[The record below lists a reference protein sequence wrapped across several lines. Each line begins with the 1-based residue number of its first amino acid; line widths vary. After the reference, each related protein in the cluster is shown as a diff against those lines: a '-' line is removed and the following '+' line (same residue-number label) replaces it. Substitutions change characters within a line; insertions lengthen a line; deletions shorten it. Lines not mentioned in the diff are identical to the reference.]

1 MYYSFFSSLPIKRIF
16 PILTGCILILLLAV
30 LILGSRQYM
39 LYSQCTSAVAT
50 SDKLLFEFTALQKY
64 LSESL
69 VGTNQV
75 NVSRISEKF
84 ERLNAMTSEL
94 KANTLIADSLKNGLV
109 SRGEYVDL
117 VADLQM
123 MQDNQSELKEKK
135 TSLIQQLNTINNR
148 LQGFRISL
156 SDYTQAILQGLHNII
171 IGILGLFFVLSCTLL
186 YTLSRYIGPSL
197 VRLVNVSFK
206 EGHQES
212 SDKDNAKY
220 TLDDLTYKVSNVM
233 ATQER
238 LSNVVNSLK
247 PLAGSIGTQLTTTQ
261 LQQKIC
267 DALITN
273 PDFTFVWIGGVNEKS
288 ALLPLCCSESTVSRK
303 VCLQA
308 LKESLVHCKKDGH
321 IFQPV
326 WQSLETE
333 HLVEQ
338 QFNISSF
345 PVELG
350 DFDDQYHQVG
360 TNISFPLLYN
370 GSPETIIAIYSPLT
384 DSFPPEYLE
393 FLSTMLN
400 HTFAFSNRQQEL
412 LTQPEAITAPQ
423 HFQRYCY
430 TASGVVSNEFA
441 SSITNLVNGTI
452 NYTQQLIDLSEQVK
466 TRPEAVKILGNMLVE
481 EKKIARLAANMLL
494 AGGKYQSKG
503 TGTTLN
509 TFIQG
514 ISAVFKKPL
523 QSESIELF
531 IDCPNDCT
539 VKIPINTLWLVT
551 LTILQLGRSS
561 LLQSTSA
568 NQKSISIACSQYPE
582 KQQLTIQYTNST
594 QSWDIATLQNHP
606 IWPSLDYCTQLMQQN
621 HGDLTCHGK
630 EELLPHTLT
639 LSLPY

>member
-16 PILTGCILILLLAV
+16 PILTGCILILLLGV
-30 LILGSRQYM
+30 LVLGSRQYM
-39 LYSQCTSAVAT
+39 LYSQCTNAVAT

-75 NVSRISEKF
+75 NVSRVSEKF
-84 ERLNAMTSEL
+84 EQLNAMTGEL
-94 KANTLIADSLKNGLV
+94 KANTLVADSLKNGLV
-109 SRGEYVDL
+109 SRGDYVAL

-123 MQDNQSELKEKK
+123 MQDNPAVLKEKK

-148 LQGFRISL
+148 LQSFRISL

-197 VRLVNVSFK
+197 VRLVNVSFTEDQQEALNK
-206 EGHQES
+206 E
-212 SDKDNAKY
+212 KAKY
-220 TLDDLTYKVSNVM
+220 TLDDLTCKVSNVM
-233 ATQER
+233 TTQER
-238 LSNVVNSLK
+238 LSNVVLSLK
-247 PLAGSIGTQLTTTQ
+247 PLAVSIGAQVTTPQ

-273 PDFTFVWIGGVNEKS
+273 PDFTFVWIGVLNKKN

-308 LKESLVHCKKDGH
+308 LKESLVHCEKDGH

-326 WQSLETE
+326 WQSLQKE

-360 TNISFPLLYN
+360 TSISFPLLNN
-370 GSPETIIAIYSPLT
+370 GNPETVIAIYSPLT

-400 HTFAFSNRQQEL
+400 HTFSFANRQQEM
-412 LTQPEAITAPQ
+412 LTKPEAITAPQ

-430 TASGVVSNEFA
+430 TASGVVCNEFA

-466 TRPEAVKILGNMLVE
+466 TRPEAIKILDNMLVE

-509 TFIQG
+509 TFIKG
-514 ISAVFKKPL
+514 ISAVFTKPL
-523 QSESIELF
+523 QSESIELL

-539 VKIPINTLWLVT
+539 IRIPINTLWLIT
-551 LTILQLGRSS
+551 LTILQLGRTS
-561 LLQSTSA
+561 LLQDAPA
-568 NQKSISIACSQYPE
+568 NKKSISIACTQDPE
-582 KQQLTIQYTNST
+582 KQQLSILYTNSA
-594 QSWDIATLQNHP
+594 QSWDIASLQNHP
-606 IWPSLDYCTQLMQQN
+606 IWPSFHYCTQLMQQN
-621 HGDLTCHGK
+621 HGDLTLHGK
-630 EELLPHTLT
+630 KELLPHTLT

>member
-16 PILTGCILILLLAV
+16 PILTGCILILLLGVIA
-30 LILGSRQYM
+30 LGTRQYM
-39 LYSQCTSAVAT
+39 LYSQCTNAVAT

-69 VGTNQV
+69 VASNQV
-75 NVSRISEKF
+75 NVSRVSEKF
-84 ERLNAMTSEL
+84 EQLNAMTSEL
-94 KANTLIADSLKNGLV
+94 KANTLVADSLKNGLV
-109 SRGEYVDL
+109 PRDDYVGL

-123 MQDNQSELKEKK
+123 MQDNPAVLKEKK
-135 TSLIQQLNTINNR
+135 IALIQQLNTINNR
-148 LQGFRISL
+148 LQSFRISL

-171 IGILGLFFVLSCTLL
+171 IGILGLLFVLTCTLL

-197 VRLVNVSFK
+197 VRLVNITFK
-206 EGHQES
+206 DHKETFGKE
-212 SDKDNAKY
+212 KAKY
-220 TLDDLTYKVSNVM
+220 TLDDLTFKVSSVM
-233 ATQER
+233 ATQQR

-247 PLAGSIGTQLTTTQ
+247 PLAPSIGKQLTTQQ

-273 PDFTFVWIGGVNEKS
+273 PDFTFVWIGALNEKNI
-288 ALLPLCCSESTVSRK
+288 LHPTCCSESTVSRN

-308 LKESLVHCKKDGH
+308 LKESLVHCEQDGH

-326 WQSLETE
+326 WQSLQTE

-350 DFDDQYHQVG
+350 DFDDQYHQIG
-360 TNISFPLLYN
+360 TSITFPLLYN
-370 GSPETIIAIYSPLT
+370 SSHKTIIAIYSPLT
-384 DSFPPEYLE
+384 DSFPPEYLD
-393 FLSTMLN
+393 FLSTILN
-400 HTFAFSNRQQEL
+400 HTFSFANRQQEL
-412 LTQPEAITAPQ
+412 LTQPETITAPQ

-430 TASGVVSNEFA
+430 TASGAICNEFA

-481 EKKIARLAANMLL
+481 EKKIARLTANMLL

-509 TFIQG
+509 TFIKG
-514 ISAVFKKPL
+514 ISAVFEKPL
-523 QSESIELF
+523 QSEAIELL
-531 IDCPNDCT
+531 IDCPDDCT
-539 VKIPINTLWLVT
+539 VKIPINTLWLIT
-551 LTILQLGRSS
+551 LTILQLGRTS
-561 LLQSTSA
+561 LLQDASGSK
-568 NQKSISIACSQYPE
+568 KSISIACSQNSV
-582 KQQLTIQYTNST
+582 KQQLFIQYANST
-594 QSWDIATLQNHP
+594 KSWDITTLQNHP

-621 HGDLTCHGK
+621 HGDLTLHGE